1 MASRLLL
8 PKGFSW
14 AVWLWWYVYLLISD
28 ISDFEQNFLNA
39 WSQRPVGNPTSHTS
53 DEERPVQTNENTKI
67 VDTNLNL
74 DNIPDNEA
82 TPEAS
87 NVNHSIQ
94 PSVNNGEQQEGD
106 VSESTIVGGSIP
118 NLKGSVLMFVENEH
132 LKVPILSTDMSD
144 SALLEQLNMFYE
156 YLRVKRG
163 LVEVIVP
170 RCLLRIDC
178 VEVGQQL
185 YSSGSRTELPSG

>member
-14 AVWLWWYVYLLISD
+14 AVWLWWYIYLLISD

-39 WSQRPVGNPTSHTS
+39 WSQQPVGNPTSHTS
-53 DEERPVQTNENTKI
+53 DEERPAQTNENTEI

-87 NVNHSIQ
+87 NMNHSIQ
-94 PSVNNGEQQEGD
+94 QSVGNGDQHEGE
-106 VSESTIVGGSIP
+106 VSESTVVDGSTP
-118 NLKGSVLMFVENEH
+118 NLKGWVLIYVENEH
-132 LKVPILSTDMSD
+132 LNVPILSNDISD

-156 YLRVKRG
+156 YMKVKRG

-170 RCLLRIDC
+170 RYLLRIDC

-185 YSSGSRTELPSG
+185 CSIGSRTELPSG